1 MKILMR
7 AVLNVQA
14 GRIQTADRT
23 FPTPALDAS
32 MDHKALH
39 LSCCVHNKNSY
50 KYHMGF
56 RKKISRGGKIET
68 LFILSGFIV
77 N

>member
-56 RKKISRGGKIET
+56 RKKFPGEAKSKRCSFYQVS
-68 LFILSGFIV
+68 L
-77 N
+77 